1 MKCSTAGVTASG
13 GFICILTVACN
24 EVALLKCSCDPEGLW
39 LLLQHNVSYLKLQKK
54 KNNRGGWSHRHC
66 TTHGTGTSMYPH
78 CRQIFGSSYVFH
90 GVIIH
95 GLKGDNRCLLAPLH
109 SKPSVKL
116 QELAECALSHITKNT
131 RHSLNK
137 KNQVMECTLWTA
149 GGLQI
154 SLHTHLWLIHRHF
167 QYLACCLICSLAEQ
181 DKGQLPQRL
190 WSTDHTANTTANSFS
205 NTHC

>member
-24 EVALLKCSCDPEGLW
+24 EVALLKCSCDPEGLR

-78 CRQIFGSSYVFH
+78 CRQTFGSSYVFH

-137 KNQVMECTLWTA
+137 KKSSDGVHPLNCWWAADLIAHTFVAHSQTFSIPCMLPHLFSCRAGQRTA
-149 GGLQI
+149 A
-154 SLHTHLWLIHRHF
+154 SKVVEHR
-167 QYLACCLICSLAEQ
+167 
-181 DKGQLPQRL
+181 P
-190 WSTDHTANTTANSFS
+190 
-205 NTHC
+205 HC

>member
-1 MKCSTAGVTASG
+1 MKWLCWSVHVIQRGCDC
-13 GFICILTVACN
+13 FCN
-24 EVALLKCSCDPEGLW
+24 TMWAIWS
-39 LLLQHNVSYLKLQKK
+39 SKK

-78 CRQIFGSSYVFH
+78 CRQTFGSSYVFH

-137 KNQVMECTLWTA
+137 KKIKWWSAPSELLVGCRSHCTHICGSFTDIFNTLHA
-149 GGLQI
+149 ASSVLLQ
-154 SLHTHLWLIHRHF
+154 SRTKDSCLKGCGAPTTLLI
-167 QYLACCLICSLAEQ
+167 
-181 DKGQLPQRL
+181 PQPTVSVTL
-190 WSTDHTANTTANSFS
+190 TANALPCRIASS
-205 NTHC
+205 SK